1 MVGCK
6 LIFPSQSGSCRLLVS
21 CGRVQGY
28 AEFEVHEISSNSA
41 YLSDG
46 DGIIIW
52 RNPDFKT
59 FVKLYKPLGQQI
71 PRHKG
76 PPAQA
81 SQYLFAALQSQ
92 FFGTGTKEL
101 GLYQKKRCA
110 ES

>member
-59 FVKLYKPLGQQI
+59 FVKLYKPLGLSI
-71 PRHKG
+71 PNNDDFK
-76 PPAQA
+76 
-81 SQYLFAALQSQ
+81 S
-92 FFGTGTKEL
+92 
-101 GLYQKKRCA
+101 
-110 ES
+110 